1 MLNVIVLDDYQN
13 VSKKFGN
20 WDLLNGKINIKILNK
35 YLTNKKDIIDNLK
48 KYNVICLMRER
59 TAITEDIIDKLP
71 DLKLVITSGM
81 WNPSVDLNALKRR
94 NILFCGTDNKIQS
107 TAELAWLLIQTVW
120 RNVSFEFENMKKG
133 KWQTTIGRTLFGK
146 TLGIF
151 GLGNQGK
158 QVAKF
163 GYAFGMNVIASHNL
177 TKERCDYENVKFVSS
192 EDLFRNSI
200 YLQFTQNFLIGLEVY

>member
-20 WDLLNGKINIKILNK
+20 WDLLNDNINIKILNK
-35 YLTNKKDIIDNLK
+35 YLTNKKEIIDNLK

-59 TAITEDIIDKLP
+59 TAISEDIIDKLP
-71 DLKLVITSGM
+71 NLKLVITTGM

-151 GLGNQGK
+151 GLGNQ
-158 QVAKF
+158 
-163 GYAFGMNVIASHNL
+163 
-177 TKERCDYENVKFVSS
+177 R
-192 EDLFRNSI
+192 
-200 YLQFTQNFLIGLEVY
+200 